1 MCFCG
6 QDALPLCERGLSLFE
21 RIGLTWPSVDHSTAD
36 YTRLA
41 PNRFKTSG
49 GSKPRS
55 LSDLTAVRPNGQA
68 RLIGRG
74 HGAARVVSCP
84 LAAWAVDVRSK
95 SPPREL
101 CGGDNADGS

>member
-6 QDALPLCERGLSLFE
+6 QDAPPLCESGLSLFE
-21 RIGLTWPSVDHSTAD
+21 RIGLTRPSVDHSTAD

-55 LSDLTAVRPNGQA
+55 LSDLTAVRPKGQA

-95 SPPREL
+95 SPPRPHGL
-101 CGGDNADGS
+101 